1 MAYDRRGQFLLNGS
15 KDKDIGIFVNTPA
28 QVHFFRNVVR
38 ELEKRGRA
46 THIVARDYGETV
58 PLLQEMGIE
67 HFIYSTP
74 SSSKAGKVTSI
85 PSDVIKATRWLKR
98 FDIGLITGFGSYDT
112 YASTLMGLPNL
123 IFNDSEFTISTLY
136 YILEFKLVM
145 PFVDHIITPS
155 YFRQDLGRKQ
165 LRVNSLKEMAYLH
178 PSYYTPD
185 EGVLDLLSVSKD
197 EPYSILRF
205 NAFDAIHD
213 KGVWGFDDDS
223 KRELVKRLEEH
234 SRVFISSEKGVP
246 PVLRSNVINI
256 PRYRIHDALSYA
268 RLLVTDTQ
276 TMATESAILG
286 TPTVRCNSFV
296 GPTDMGNFIELE
308 EKYGLIVNLSDRGR
322 AIDRAVELVQD
333 KGAKEEWGRKRSR
346 LLDDY
351 VNITALMVW
360 LIEDYPRNMERLIAD
375 PEAVSGF
382 KFKSPR
388 PLI

>member
-1 MAYDRRGQFLLNGS
+1 
-15 KDKDIGIFVNTPA
+15 
-28 QVHFFRNVVR
+28 
-38 ELEKRGRA
+38 
-46 THIVARDYGETV
+46 VARDYGETV
-58 PLLQEMGIE
+58 PLLEEMGIE
-67 HFIYSTP
+67 HYIYSTP

-85 PSDVIKATRWLKR
+85 PADVVRATRWLKN

-112 YASTLMGLPNL
+112 YASTLMGVPNL
-123 IFNDSEFTISTLY
+123 IFNDSEFTISRLY

-185 EGVLDLLSVSKD
+185 EGVLDLLSVSKG

-213 KGVWGFDDDS
+213 KGVWGFDDAS
-223 KRELVKRLEEH
+223 KRELVKRLQEH
-234 SRVFISSEKGVP
+234 SQVFISSEKGVP
-246 PVLRSNVINI
+246 PELRSNVIDI
-256 PRYRIHDALSYA
+256 PRSRIHDALYYA

-276 TMATESAILG
+276 TMATEGAILG

-296 GPTDMGNFIELE
+296 GPGDMGNFLELE
-308 EKYGLIVNLSDRGR
+308 GKYGLIVNLSDRGR

-333 KGAKEEWGRKRSR
+333 AGAKEEWGRRRSH

-351 VNITALMVW
+351 VDITAMMTW

-375 PEAVSGF
+375 PDTQAGF
-382 KFKSPR
+382 RFKSPR